1 MQVTNAAL
9 DDSGSGDM
17 RINATRL
24 LTELLMVYLSRVEAV
39 GRGDG
44 GDVTAALEDL
54 LQSGALPLLHRMMMS
69 GRDPMPLYA
78 QKVLASLLLRYAPPW
93 LILFPP
99 CLYCLCVS

>member
-1 MQVTNAAL
+1 
-9 DDSGSGDM
+9 M

-24 LTELLMVYLSRVEAV
+24 LTELLMVYLSRVEAA
-39 GRGDG
+39 GRGDS

-78 QKVLASLLLRYAPPW
+78 QKVLASLLLRYGRGPLRYIASPLP
-93 LILFPP
+93 LLS
-99 CLYCLCVS
+99 CMS